1 MTPEKGVRTESRL
14 KPTFG
19 RRFLAGARVLCTG
32 CHSEPPGA
40 VTGAA
45 SGAASGAVTGAVSP
59 SPHVDYRHFLIVAYV
74 CPVVAYRF

>member
-40 VTGAA
+40 
-45 SGAASGAVTGAVSP
+45 ASGAVTGAVTGAASP
-59 SPHVDYRHFLIVAYV
+59 SPRVEYRHFLIVAYV

>member
-40 VTGAA
+40 VTGA
-45 SGAASGAVTGAVSP
+45 VTGAVSP